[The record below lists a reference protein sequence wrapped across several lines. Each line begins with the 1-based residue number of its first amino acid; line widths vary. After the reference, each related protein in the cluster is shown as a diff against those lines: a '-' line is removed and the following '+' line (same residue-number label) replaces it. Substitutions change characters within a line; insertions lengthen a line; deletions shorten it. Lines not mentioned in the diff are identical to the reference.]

1 MSTDTGELFEL
12 EEEPRPSASAEPRPA
27 ALATWIARVIVVLT
41 LGLLTLVGGLF
52 LGLSVWDTPSSAT
65 PMSTTMPTTP
75 QTSLSGTPI
84 PTETDAAATQAPSV
98 RISSVAPGGS
108 TSASGSRSAG
118 QSLPSGT
125 VVTTSPQA
133 TSSPSPSPTS
143 TPRGRGQTKPPKPR

>member
-75 QTSLSGTPI
+75 QTSLSGTPV
-84 PTETDAAATQAPSV
+84 PTETDAAATQAPPV

-108 TSASGSRSAG
+108 TSASGSRRRRRRPRRRAVGDRRSPP
-118 QSLPSGT
+118 SLADT
-125 VVTTSPQA
+125 RRLTT
-133 TSSPSPSPTS
+133 
-143 TPRGRGQTKPPKPR
+143 RDRE